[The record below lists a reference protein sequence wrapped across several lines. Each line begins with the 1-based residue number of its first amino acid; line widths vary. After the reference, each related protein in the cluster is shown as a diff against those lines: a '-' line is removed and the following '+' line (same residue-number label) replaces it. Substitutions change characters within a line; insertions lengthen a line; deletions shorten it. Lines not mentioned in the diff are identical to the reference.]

1 MQILRDAYGENG
13 SKPVLPRAVA
23 FCKRSK
29 RTYGAVTL
37 CAKGRNRYRDSRCAG
52 WLADSVTTRESINR
66 GKARELR
73 IRSLRCQHPYLRPLS
88 MSYDGSVKC
97 RGSPASTSCDVMSN
111 VIQEISVPRRA
122 SRGRRCLHV
131 SHSCLAAFRPRSRTG
146 LQLSVETHVLPFCSS
161 HWSHK
166 SPQNYFPLFTQDLCQ
181 HAWVA
186 CGARRFQSRNGLTR
200 LKAPSTWSLDARS
213 VLISVR
219 SSVKPS

>member
-1 MQILRDAYGENG
+1 AAAVGSYSTTPASDLEKNLEKSSCKNVGSPLRGG
-13 SKPVLPRAVA
+13 V
-23 FCKRSK
+23 
-29 RTYGAVTL
+29 
-37 CAKGRNRYRDSRCAG
+37 
-52 WLADSVTTRESINR
+52 LADSVTTRESINR

-166 SPQNYFPLFTQDLCQ
+166 SPQNYF
-181 HAWVA
+181 
-186 CGARRFQSRNGLTR
+186 
-200 LKAPSTWSLDARS
+200 
-213 VLISVR
+213 
-219 SSVKPS
+219 